1 MCREAGAALPPEAL
15 AGAEQLRL
23 EDDDFAEIV
32 LRQAATAG
40 FPFFGEARWQ
50 IFVGSNGY
58 VTFGVGDTS
67 WTASS
72 AAGPEPLA
80 AAAAD
85 AAEDWSG
92 GALPIA
98 QHWALPRVSL
108 LYQDLDPT
116 AAAAGG
122 DGRAGG
128 VWYEVRGGG
137 DPKVV
142 VTFLRVSSAGLRCPT
157 RSFVGFQSAG

>member
-1 MCREAGAALPPEAL
+1 MAALNPCDATTDPGCL
-15 AGAEQLRL
+15 STTRL
-23 EDDDFAEIV
+23 SIIV
-32 LRQAATAG
+32 YPAYDGTA
-40 FPFFGEARWQ
+40 
-50 IFVGSNGY
+50 
-58 VTFGVGDTS
+58 D
-67 WTASS
+67 
-72 AAGPEPLA
+72 
-80 AAAAD
+80 
-85 AAEDWSG
+85 DWSG